1 MKKWS
6 LLYCACFFAVCL
18 CPFVGMVQ
26 KQEEDVNAENRRL
39 AEFPVIRTEEGDINT
54 EWFSQAGDY
63 FQDHFAFRSKLVTA
77 NALVQGKLLGVS
89 TASGV
94 IQGSDGWLYYKD
106 SLSDYL
112 GMDLLS
118 ERSLFNIAHTLGM
131 TQRNLEQRG
140 VKFAFTIAPNKN
152 SLYGEHMPYYDSY
165 SVTDEN
171 NLKRLKPFLEE
182 EGVNYIDLYST
193 FQDQTEV
200 LYHSRDSHW
209 NNKGAA
215 LASDQILTALGK
227 DHRSYEDEPYEVRKD
242 FAGDLDKMLYP
253 EALTL
258 EDEVYYENEPEFTYV
273 QEVESNF
280 DPRINTTSEGK
291 DGSLV
296 MYRDSFGNTLLP
308 FMAEAYGSAYFS
320 RGVPYQLSDVDTYQA
335 EAVVMERAERFLPE
349 VSEAPPVL
357 KGSSVAWEGEIIPTA
372 ENGISHMEMK
382 HQGLNIQ
389 ILGAILPEY
398 LETDSEIYLRLNGT
412 SMYEAFPMDIED
424 ENGVDDG
431 GFCLYLG
438 EEQLQES
445 QVEIEVMVRNGDT
458 MQIISKQQLEEEVS
472 K

>member
-1 MKKWS
+1 MKKWG

-18 CPFVGMVQ
+18 CPFAGMVQ
-26 KQEEDVNAENRRL
+26 KQEEDTASENRTL
-39 AEFPVIRTEEGDINT
+39 AEFPVIRTEEGGINT
-54 EWFSQAGDY
+54 DWLSQAGDY

-106 SLSDYL
+106 SLADYL
-112 GMDLLS
+112 GTDLLS
-118 ERSLFNIAHTLGM
+118 ERSLFNIAHTIGM
-131 TQRNLEQRG
+131 TQRYLEQRG
-140 VKFAFTIAPNKN
+140 VVFTFAIAPNKN

-165 SVTDEN
+165 RITEDN
-171 NLKRLKPFLEE
+171 NLKRLEPLLEQ
-182 EGVNYIDLYST
+182 EGVNYTDLYET
-193 FQDQTEV
+193 FREQEEV

-215 LASDQILTALGK
+215 LASDKILTSLGRE
-227 DHRSYEDEPYEVRKD
+227 HISYEEAEYEVRED

-258 EDEVYYENEPEFTYV
+258 EDEIYYEKEPEFSYV

-280 DPRINTTSEGK
+280 DPRIYTTSPEK

-335 EAVVMERAERFLPE
+335 SAVVIERAERFLPE
-349 VSEAPPVL
+349 MAAAPPVL
-357 KGSSVAWEGEIIPTA
+357 AGTSAVWEGEILEKAVSGT
-372 ENGISHMEMK
+372 SHIEMK
-382 HQGLNIQ
+382 TQGLMKQ
-389 ILGAILPEY
+389 ITGAVLPEY
-398 LETDSEIYLRLNGT
+398 LEADSEIYLRINDT
-412 SMYEAFPMDIED
+412 SLYEAFPMNIETED
-424 ENGVDDG
+424 AVDDG

-438 EEQLQES
+438 ADLLQEGPAT
-445 QVEIEVMVRNGDT
+445 IEVMVRNGNT
-458 MQIISKQQLEEEVS
+458 MEIISKQQVEEEPI

>member
-18 CPFVGMVQ
+18 CPFAGMLQ
-26 KQEEDVNAENRRL
+26 SQEEDTTAENRRL
-39 AEFPVIRTEEGDINT
+39 AEFPVLRTEEGEFNT
-54 EWFSQAGDY
+54 EWLSQAGDY

-77 NALVQGKLLGVS
+77 NALVQGKILGVS

-106 SLSDYL
+106 SLADYL
-112 GMDLLS
+112 GTDLLS

-140 VKFAFTIAPNKN
+140 VDFVFTIAPNKN
-152 SLYGEHMPYYDSY
+152 SLYGEHMPYYDS
-165 SVTDEN
+165 VRITDEN
-171 NLKRLKPFLEE
+171 NLKRLQPYLEE
-182 EGVNYIDLYST
+182 EGVNYTDLYET
-193 FQDQTEV
+193 FRNQTEV

-227 DHRSYEDEPYEVRKD
+227 EHVSYEEEAFEVRKD

-258 EDEVYYENEPEFTYV
+258 EDEIYYEREPDFTYV

-280 DPRINTTSEGK
+280 DPRINTASAEK

-320 RGVPYQLSDVDTYQA
+320 RGVPYQLSDVETYQA
-335 EAVVMERAERFLPE
+335 DAVVIERAERFLPE
-349 VSEAPPVL
+349 MAEAPPVL
-357 KGSSVAWEGEIIPTA
+357 QGSTVVWDGEITETA
-372 ENGISHMEMK
+372 DNGISHIEMK
-382 HQGLNIQ
+382 SQGMLIQ
-389 ILGAILPEY
+389 ITGAVLPEY
-398 LETDSEIYLRLNGT
+398 LETDSEIYLRINGT
-412 SMYEAFPMDIED
+412 SVYEAFPMNVESED
-424 ENGVDDG
+424 TADDG

-438 EEQLQES
+438 AEKLQEGP
-445 QVEIEVMVRNGDT
+445 VTAEVMVRDGTT
-458 MQIISKQQLEEEVS
+458 MKIISNQQIQEEVI

>member
-26 KQEEDVNAENRRL
+26 KQEEDVSAENRRL

-112 GMDLLS
+112 GTELLS

-140 VKFAFTIAPNKN
+140 VKFAFAIAPNKN

-165 SVTDEN
+165 KVTDEN

-182 EGVNYIDLYST
+182 EGVNYTDLYET
-193 FQDQTEV
+193 FQDQEEV

-215 LASDQILTALGK
+215 LASDRILTALGRE
-227 DHRSYEDEPYEVRKD
+227 HRSYEEEDFEVRED

-258 EDEVYYENEPEFTYV
+258 EDEIYYDNEPEYTYV

-320 RGVPYQLSDVDTYQA
+320 RGVPYQLSDVETYQA
-335 EAVVMERAERFLPE
+335 DAVVIERAERFLPE
-349 VSEAPPVL
+349 MSAAPPVL
-357 KGSSVAWEGEIIPTA
+357 EGSSAAWEGEITQTA
-372 ENGISHMEMK
+372 DDGTSHMEMK
-382 HQGLNIQ
+382 RLGLMMQ
-389 ILGAILPEY
+389 ITGAILPEY
-398 LETDSEIYLRLNGT
+398 LETDSEIYLRLNGA
-412 SMYEAFPMDIED
+412 SMYEAFPMDIES
-424 ENGVDDG
+424 EEGTDDG

-438 EEQLQES
+438 EGQLQES
-445 QVEIEVMVRNGDT
+445 QVEIEVMVKNDET
-458 MQIISKQQLEEEVS
+458 MQIVSKQQLEEEVS